1 MDLQKMTTTV
11 TAAAVVGAA
20 GGISGGQI
28 IDNITDGPSKRE
40 ATQLEQIREVVAEEV
55 YNQLKNAWPETS
67 GPVKGLKVPNQDYKE
82 VIPNGTK

>member
-1 MDLQKMTTTV
+1 MMDLQKMTTTV

-28 IDNITDGPSKRE
+28 IDNITNGPSKRE

-55 YNQLKNAWPETS
+55 YNQLKEAWPKTS
-67 GPVKGLKVPNQDYKE
+67 GPVKGLRLPDD
-82 VIPNGTK
+82 TK

>member
-1 MDLQKMTTTV
+1 MDLQRITTGV

-40 ATQLEQIREVVAEEV
+40 ATQLEQIKEVVAEEV
-55 YNQLKNAWPETS
+55 YNQLKEAWPQTS
-67 GPVKGLKVPNQDYKE
+67 GPVKGLRLPDD
-82 VIPNGTK
+82 TK

>member
-28 IDNITDGPSKRE
+28 IDNITNGPSKRE
-40 ATQLEQIREVVAEEV
+40 ATQLEQIKEVVAEEV
-55 YNQLKNAWPETS
+55 YNQLKDAWPQTS
-67 GPVKGLKVPNQDYKE
+67 GPVKGLRLPDA
-82 VIPNGTK
+82 TK

>member
-28 IDNITDGPSKRE
+28 IDNITNGPSKRE
-40 ATQLEQIREVVAEEV
+40 ATQLEQIKEVVAEEV
-55 YNQLKNAWPETS
+55 YNQLKEAWPQTS
-67 GPVKGLKVPNQDYKE
+67 GPVKGLRLPDANK
-82 VIPNGTK
+82 

>member
-28 IDNITDGPSKRE
+28 IDNITNGPSKRE
-40 ATQLEQIREVVAEEV
+40 ATQLEQIKEVVAEEV
-55 YNQLKNAWPETS
+55 YNQLKTAWPQTS
-67 GPVKGLKVPNQDYKE
+67 GPVKGLRLPDANK
-82 VIPNGTK
+82 